1 MLNLCTP
8 VSLVSEKTWAE
19 RRRKGAK
26 WAWTRVS
33 MASVFCQA
41 SDDLFSRDSPNS
53 LLAQMLSTE
62 LINYRGPSSASSN
75 FANIFVTQDGVSQRL
90 FNHLAA
96 HSKSLT
102 LPSSYEH
109 HIQASGPHHICSQ
122 GDGDAQSA
130 TRIKSPSPGHLLGVN

>member
-1 MLNLCTP
+1 
-8 VSLVSEKTWAE
+8 VSQWLVSFAKPATISFLATRHPHPTCSLTLTSTQ
-19 RRRKGAK
+19 RRHKESS
-26 WAWTRVS
+26 T
-33 MASVFCQA
+33 
-41 SDDLFSRDSPNS
+41 PNS